1 MANVDRMNGFTPVR
15 HLNGTPWNGKATM
28 YYIDV
33 TNTPA
38 IFKGDAVVSAGSA
51 DATGKYAS
59 INQAAAGENIRGVVI
74 GFSDQPYLAADTS
87 NLYRNY
93 CPALTEMYALVVDDP
108 DVIFE
113 IQEDN
118 AVNDLAI
125 TEIGLS
131 ANITVGTGDTSTGKS
146 GMELDSSDTGTDT
159 TGQLKILGVSNKED
173 NALGTYCKWDV
184 LILEHELRSTTDV

>member
-1 MANVDRMNGFTPVR
+1 
-15 HLNGTPWNGKATM
+15 
-28 YYIDV
+28 
-33 TNTPA
+33 
-38 IFKGDAVVSAGSA
+38 
-51 DATGKYAS
+51 
-59 INQAAAGENIRGVVI
+59 
-74 GFSDQPYLAADTS
+74 
-87 NLYRNY
+87 
-93 CPALTEMYALVVDDP
+93 MYALVVDDP